1 MIRKVALVFL
11 HLKEEAFGE
20 GLRGVGGM
28 TYCRKKKRG
37 KEKRGKRFG
46 VDEVF
51 LGEIMAQ
58 TPRAT
63 KKR

>member
-28 TYCRKKKRG
+28 TYCRKK
-37 KEKRGKRFG
+37 EKRKR
-46 VDEVF
+46 
-51 LGEIMAQ
+51 
-58 TPRAT
+58 
-63 KKR
+63 KKRQKIWRG